1 VRNKKLLILA
11 VLLGAAAVFLVNSKF
26 SALEAQAK
34 PPTTTLYLAAVDIA
48 PGITFQQALED
59 QQFLRP
65 VDTVPAAFS
74 NLYRDAVTVDA
85 YESFKDSK
93 ISRPVKAREFLR
105 WKDLETF
112 TPTELGRRFPSAGG
126 SEGRAAANA
135 AVSISV
141 TAESSVSYLVAP
153 GDRVDVYVTRM
164 VEDAASPGGRKA
176 QARIAVPNV
185 YVLAVDAVVVED
197 EANRRAAPARGTP
210 YRTVTL
216 AGTEAEVRTLLE
228 AQSEGVLSLALRKQE
243 R

>member
-1 VRNKKLLILA
+1 MRTKQLLIVA

-34 PPTTTLYLAAVDIA
+34 PPTTTLYLAAVDIP
-48 PGITFQQALED
+48 PGMTFQQALED

-65 VDTVPAAFS
+65 VETVPAAFS
-74 NLYRDAVTVDA
+74 NLYRDAVTIDA
-85 YESFKDSK
+85 YESFKDKK

-105 WKDLETF
+105 WKDLESF
-112 TPTELGRRFPSAGG
+112 TPSELGRRFPSAG
-126 SEGRAAANA
+126 EGRSAAANA
-135 AVSISV
+135 AISISV

-153 GDRVDVYVTRM
+153 GDRVDVYVTKM

-185 YVLAVDAVVVED
+185 YVLATDAVVVED
-197 EANRRAAPARGTP
+197 EPNRRAPPARGTP

-216 AGTEAEVRTLLE
+216 AGSEAEVRTLLE
-228 AQSEGVLSLALRKQE
+228 AQSEGVLSLALRKTE